1 MWILLF
7 LALLFLPSCAAEPSY
22 QIKSVD
28 YEIEP
33 QYIYASDFSH
43 GLAVVEDA
51 EGDFSFIDQSNKN
64 VFEKSFSSVEIFNDN
79 RTMFDTFFP
88 SVKETDNSEPYRIRA
103 DGSSIESPSPE
114 AFIYSGPFGS
124 LPTQNEYRCASDAS
138 GNMGVLN
145 KEQQW
150 VVEPKYGHVY
160 QTSGGQIR
168 IVDGNDVGFFDT
180 ETEKVVFVEDA
191 VDIDDFEEG
200 YASVALI
207 SNDPSRVEGPL
218 YNFIDEEGNCL
229 LQKSLAGTKPQLSEG
244 IITFKEDG
252 LYGFMDM
259 GGNILVPPSYPY
271 AGTFSEGLAA
281 VTNKKGEIGY
291 VDREGT
297 VQIEFRKGTFGGE
310 FENGRAAF
318 YKTDDQGGL
327 IDRNGDWVIKPKY
340 HSCYYNESCQVW
352 ELEYGDFDGTED
364 VYYFQTGMLVK
375 GISLVKEITSEYL
388 VAYEGS
394 KAALF
399 LIGDSDYSKVKFDYL
414 ENFSEGLAVARA
426 NGKYGYINTQGE
438 WVIAPQFS
446 NARSFSDG
454 LAAVCDGE
462 QWGYISVDSV
472 INDS

>member
-1 MWILLF
+1 MESTESGFALYKGSSIDAIDEPMNISVVASGFWVKENRIYYIGGGSKNELRAVNLDGTNDTLLF
-7 LALLFLPSCAAEPSY
+7 SASVWDFLVSG
-22 QIKSVD
+22 D
-28 YEIEP
+28 EI
-33 QYIYASDFSH
+33 IW
-43 GLAVVEDA
+43 
-51 EGDFSFIDQSNKN
+51 IDKQTG
-64 VFEKSFSSVEIFNDN
+64 FEKSFSSVEIFNDN

-160 QTSGGQIR
+160 QTSSGQIR

-259 GGNILVPPSYPY
+259 GGNILVPPSY
-271 AGTFSEGLAA
+271 
-281 VTNKKGEIGY
+281 I
-291 VDREGT
+291 
-297 VQIEFRKGTFGGE
+297 
-310 FENGRAAF
+310 
-318 YKTDDQGGL
+318 
-327 IDRNGDWVIKPKY
+327 
-340 HSCYYNESCQVW
+340 
-352 ELEYGDFDGTED
+352 
-364 VYYFQTGMLVK
+364 
-375 GISLVKEITSEYL
+375 
-388 VAYEGS
+388 
-394 KAALF
+394 
-399 LIGDSDYSKVKFDYL
+399 
-414 ENFSEGLAVARA
+414 
-426 NGKYGYINTQGE
+426 
-438 WVIAPQFS
+438 
-446 NARSFSDG
+446 
-454 LAAVCDGE
+454 
-462 QWGYISVDSV
+462 
-472 INDS
+472 